1 MIASKEKWSLRFRLP
16 TAEEWKNAYAY
27 GGGDKEGWLAY
38 NSAGRTHSVAE
49 LAANEALLYDM
60 KGNVSEMCSDTLM
73 VKSED
78 SMQTLMAVA
87 GNSYQDS
94 PSNGAANGIRWM
106 DISTEEPTI
115 GFRLVADPVESE
127 DADLVRDYENVVGE
141 KSYIT
146 GYHWT
151 MRKLYHCDKCGR
163 TFYGN
168 QRGTNTTASQT
179 PKNCDKIITLKK

>member
-1 MIASKEKWSLRFRLP
+1 
-16 TAEEWKNAYAY
+16 
-27 GGGDKEGWLAY
+27 
-38 NSAGRTHSVAE
+38 
-49 LAANEALLYDM
+49 
-60 KGNVSEMCSDTLM
+60 
-73 VKSED
+73 
-78 SMQTLMAVA
+78 MQTLMAVA

-94 PSNGAANGIRWM
+94 PSNVAANGIRWM

-151 MRKLYHCDKCGR
+151 MRKLYHCDKW
-163 TFYGN
+163 
-168 QRGTNTTASQT
+168 
-179 PKNCDKIITLKK
+179 